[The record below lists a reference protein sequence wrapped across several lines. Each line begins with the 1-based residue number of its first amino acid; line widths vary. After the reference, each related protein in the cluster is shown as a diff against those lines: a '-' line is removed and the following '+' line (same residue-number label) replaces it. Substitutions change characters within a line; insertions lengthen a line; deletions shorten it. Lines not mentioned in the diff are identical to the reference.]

1 MKSRWLVS
9 FVLFIFIA
17 QATSP
22 MAETA
27 LQDAPIGMQIAAQ
40 STWVWDVNVE
50 VSGGAEALDVAS
62 LGNGYALI
70 VSHDGEGT
78 VGNHTWTN
86 ENAGGKVVIVEHDGT
101 IRSDTNL
108 AGEPVMQAVH
118 ADGLVILAHTSTGIM
133 L

>member
-62 LGNGYALI
+62 LGNG
-70 VSHDGEGT
+70 
-78 VGNHTWTN
+78 
-86 ENAGGKVVIVEHDGT
+86 
-101 IRSDTNL
+101 
-108 AGEPVMQAVH
+108 
-118 ADGLVILAHTSTGIM
+118 
-133 L
+133 